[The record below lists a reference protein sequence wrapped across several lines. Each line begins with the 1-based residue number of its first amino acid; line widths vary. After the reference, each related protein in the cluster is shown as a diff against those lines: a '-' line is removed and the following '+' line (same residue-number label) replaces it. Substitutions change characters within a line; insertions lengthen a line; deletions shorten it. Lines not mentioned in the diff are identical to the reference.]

1 MNSSARQA
9 AIREAYNASMTLQPM
24 HGRNMMKFVCSL
36 SRGRIRGERR
46 QLQPLILASVGGA
59 TVLLAA
65 VLLAVPAQAAHETPQ
80 EREAWYLVKQRCYLC
95 HFIDNQD
102 VRWGTKWGPSLKD
115 LFKRQNGKLMNDKP
129 INDQT
134 VSDWIVEGSPNM
146 PSFKYTLNQRQ
157 IQLII
162 TYLKGGF
169 PTAPR
174 QDGTYLK
181 TATSDK

>member
-1 MNSSARQA
+1 MINLVESRVRYVKKPTSAPRAVWA
-9 AIREAYNASMTLQPM
+9 AGTAS
-24 HGRNMMKFVCSL
+24 
-36 SRGRIRGERR
+36 
-46 QLQPLILASVGGA
+46 
-59 TVLLAA
+59 LLAA
-65 VLLAVPAQAAHETPQ
+65 TLLAMPAQAAHETPP
-80 EREAWYLVKQRCYLC
+80 ERAAWYLVKQRCYLC

-102 VRWGTKWGPSLKD
+102 VRWGAKWGPSLKD
-115 LFKRQNGKLMNDKP
+115 LFKRPNGKLMNGKP
-129 INDQT
+129 VNDQT

-174 QDGTYLK
+174 QDGTYL
-181 TATSDK
+181 TVRSDE